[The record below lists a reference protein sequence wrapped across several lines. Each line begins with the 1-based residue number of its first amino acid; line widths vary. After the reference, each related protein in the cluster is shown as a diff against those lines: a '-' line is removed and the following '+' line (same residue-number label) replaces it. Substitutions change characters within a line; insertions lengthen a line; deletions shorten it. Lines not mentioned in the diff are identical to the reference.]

1 MIYEDA
7 PHELG
12 RDSEEMR
19 APLPL
24 CCLLANE
31 LEVCLVNQSGGLEG
45 VVLPLTSHV
54 TPGKP
59 LQFVLDQRNQLLRC
73 LLVAVRK
80 LTEQDRNIGLVRIHA
95 GLSVTFSVS
104 QVADILLSFVLVS
117 HAESVDSHDPSF
129 AVLA

>member
-1 MIYEDA
+1 VIYEDA

-19 APLPL
+19 ASLPI
-24 CCLLANE
+24 CLLANKLQVSLMYE
-31 LEVCLVNQSGGLEG
+31 SSGLES

-59 LQFVLDQRNQLLRC
+59 LQFVVDQRDQLRRC

-80 LTEQDRNIGLVRIHA
+80 LTEQDRNIGLVSIHA

-104 QVADILLSFVLVS
+104 HVADILPPFVLVS
-117 HAESVDSHDPSF
+117 HAESADSHDPWLP
-129 AVLA
+129 AV

>member
-1 MIYEDA
+1 
-7 PHELG
+7 
-12 RDSEEMR
+12 
-19 APLPL
+19 
-24 CCLLANE
+24 
-31 LEVCLVNQSGGLEG
+31 
-45 VVLPLTSHV
+45 
-54 TPGKP
+54 
-59 LQFVLDQRNQLLRC
+59 